1 MGFRRQDRYECGDL
15 KTLGT
20 QAHDTFCSLLKE
32 LRTARSLTQS
42 QLADR
47 LALPQSYVSKYE
59 TGERRLDF
67 IETAEVCDAL
77 ALRLDEFAV
86 LFMRKLKEQNATAKP
101 PVPRKR
107 K

>member
-1 MGFRRQDRYECGDL
+1 L

-20 QAHDTFCSLLKE
+20 QAHATFCTLLKD
-32 LRTARSLTQS
+32 LRTDRNLTQS

-67 IETAEVCDAL
+67 IETAGVCDAL
-77 ALRLDEFAV
+77 GLRLDEFAA
-86 LFMRKLKEQNATAKP
+86 LFLRKLKEQREAAKP
-101 PVPRKR
+101 SVPRKR